1 MTNENEQL
9 PDYCNLNVLERGS
22 LPPRSELIP
31 FDNPAAALRGDREE
45 SPYYKLLSG
54 NWRFRYF
61 ESPLHGPEGSHLD
74 ACDDTGW
81 DKIPVPSN
89 WQMHGYGQPHYSSC
103 PYPFPL
109 DPPHIPLLNA
119 TGCYRTSFT
128 VPEHWEKRQIR
139 LVFGGVDS
147 AFHVW
152 LNGELVGYSQ
162 GSHHMSEFDI
172 SCLIRPGCNLLAVRV
187 YQWCEGSY
195 LESQDKWRL
204 SGIFRDVYLTA
215 QAAVT
220 IEDVL
225 VRTVFVPDTAY
236 REASLSLQMTLA
248 QSSLLRSAAESANL
262 TDYTDGEGFR
272 LSVALLDADGET
284 VAEQSF
290 NASNPDPSC
299 HSDARGTGS
308 YPTSDSL
315 KELRTISAEIPI
327 SGPQLWTAETPY
339 LYALL
344 LTIYGADGE
353 VAEVKRLSVGFRDIR
368 IEKGKLLINGQSIV
382 IQGVNRNEFH
392 PQLGYVTTPE
402 AMLQDITLMK
412 QHNINTVRLSH
423 YPNDSRWLD
432 LCDQFGLYVI
442 NEADLETHGFHF
454 MDNES
459 YLSKHPD
466 WREAYLHRAQKMVG
480 RDKNHPSII
489 VWSLGNESGYGE
501 NHDAMAEWI
510 RSVDPTRPIHYER
523 AYEAA
528 VVDIV
533 SSMYPSVDMLI
544 EEGRKPDERP
554 YLMVEF
560 GHAMGNSTGNLQEY
574 WDAVYEYPRLL
585 GGLIWEWSDMGILQ
599 QNDGEPAFYAYG
611 GDFGDAPHSG
621 PFCMDGLLFPD
632 RSVKASLLEYK
643 KIIQPVKIKPD
654 PVQLGRV
661 HLSNRYSFLSLEHLK
676 GHWQLLRSGTAI
688 AQGELARLHTL
699 PGGEETLI
707 IPLPSEQLKEKGE
720 YALHI
725 CFTERNSSL
734 WCDAG
739 HETAWAD
746 LLFEEAGWSPQEKAT
761 AYNANAEFSSTVR
774 LVAADASEGIPMHMH
789 PQYQNLQREDGKLVY
804 RISGNGLQVD
814 IDQMTGTISNWL
826 YHGDELLLAGPQLQL
841 WRAPLDNDVHLA
853 KEWVKA
859 GYDRLQWQLR
869 RFSITAG
876 NNGSVIATADAIIGA
891 KGEPAAFRSRMVH
904 QMNADGSI
912 GVETTLEPLG
922 SELPPLPR
930 FGLELRLRDGYDQ
943 FSWYGRGPHECYA
956 DRKESGK
963 LGIYSGTVAEQ
974 FVPYVKPQENGN
986 KCDVRWAKLRDGQGA
1001 GIGITGSELFNI
1013 SVHHYS
1019 TEDMSRTS
1027 HVHKLTRLPE
1037 TIVKIDA
1044 KQSGLGNHSCG
1055 YAPTLDAYL
1064 IKPQP
1069 MKLSIMLFPLTNA

>member
-1 MTNENEQL
+1 MPIEREQL
-9 PDYCNLNVLERGS
+9 PDYCNLNVLERS
-22 LPPRSELIP
+22 TMPPRSELIP
-31 FDNPAAALRGDREE
+31 FDNTAAALRGDRNE

-61 ESPLHGPEGSHLD
+61 DSPMHCAVDSHLE
-74 ACDDTGW
+74 ACDDTLW
-81 DKIPVPSN
+81 DQIPVPSN

-128 VPEHWEKRQIR
+128 APEHWEKRQIR

-147 AFHVW
+147 SFHVW

-162 GSHHMSEFDI
+162 GSHHMAEFDI
-172 SCLIRPGCNLLAVRV
+172 SQLLRPGSNLLAVRV
-187 YQWCEGSY
+187 YQWCDGSY

-220 IEDVL
+220 IEDIR
-225 VRTVFVPDTAY
+225 VRTTFVPGSAY
-236 REASLSLQMTLA
+236 KEAGLSLQLTLA
-248 QSSLLRSAAESANL
+248 QRSIWKNAVETANQTINETEYSS
-262 TDYTDGEGFR
+262 GEGFH
-272 LSVALLDADGET
+272 LSAALLDAGGES
-284 VAEQSF
+284 VAIQSF
-290 NASNPDPSC
+290 NLQ
-299 HSDARGTGS
+299 
-308 YPTSDSL
+308 TSHSL
-315 KELRTISAEIPI
+315 KELRTLAVQFPI
-327 SGPQLWTAETPY
+327 SEPQLWTAETPY
-339 LYALL
+339 LYKLL
-344 LTIYGADGE
+344 LTLHGQDGAI
-353 VAEVKRLSVGFRDIR
+353 AEVKQLSVGFRDIQ
-368 IEKGKLLINGQSIV
+368 IENGKLLINGQPIV

-392 PQLGYVTTPE
+392 PQLGYVTTLE
-402 AMLQDITLMK
+402 AMLEDIRLMK

-442 NEADLETHGFHF
+442 DEADLETHGFHF
-454 MDNES
+454 MGDES

-466 WREAYLHRAQKMVG
+466 WREAYMHRAQKMFG
-480 RDKNHPSII
+480 RDKNHPSVI

-510 RSVDPTRPIHYER
+510 RSADPTRLVHYER

-544 EEGRKPDERP
+544 EEGRKPDDRP

-585 GGLIWEWSDMGILQ
+585 GGLIWEWSDMGILRQ
-599 QNDGEPAFYAYG
+599 KDGEAAFYAYG

-632 RSVKASLLEYK
+632 RSIKASLLEYK

-654 PVQLGRV
+654 PSQLGRV
-661 HLSNRYSFLSLEHLK
+661 HVVNRYSFLSLVHLK
-676 GHWQLLRSGTAI
+676 GHWQLLRSGA
-688 AQGELARLHTL
+688 AVAKGELARLQTP
-699 PGGEETLI
+699 PGGEETLD
-707 IPLPSEQLKEKGE
+707 IPLPLEQLMEKGE
-720 YALHI
+720 YVLHI
-725 CFTERNSSL
+725 RFTERNSSL

-746 LLFEEAGWSPQEKAT
+746 LLFEEAGWHLQEKVT
-761 AYNANAEFSSTVR
+761 AYSANDAFSSIVHP
-774 LVAADASEGIPMHMH
+774 VAGDASGEIPVLKPPKH
-789 PQYQNLQREDGKLVY
+789 QNLQREDGKLIC
-804 RISGNGLQVD
+804 RISGNGFQVD

-826 YHGDELLLAGPQLQL
+826 HYGDELLLTGPQLQL

-859 GYDRLQWQLR
+859 GYDRLEWQLR
-869 RFSITAG
+869 QFSVTVDHQ
-876 NNGSVIATADAIIGA
+876 GSVITTAEAIMGA
-891 KGEPAAFRSRMVH
+891 KGEPAAFLCKMIY
-904 QMNADGSI
+904 QINADASI
-912 GVETTLEPLG
+912 GVEMRIEPLG

-930 FGLELRLRDGYDQ
+930 FGLELRLRDSYDQ

-963 LGIYSGTVAEQ
+963 LGIYGGTVAEQ

-986 KCDVRWAKLRDGQGA
+986 KRDVRWAKLGNGEGA
-1001 GIGITGSELFNI
+1001 GIGITGSERFNI

-1019 TEDMSRTS
+1019 TEDLSRTS
-1027 HVHKLTRLPE
+1027 HVHKLTRLAE

-1044 KQSGLGNHSCG
+1044 IQSGIGNHSCG

-1064 IKPQP
+1064 VKPQP
-1069 MKLSIMLFPLTNA
+1069 MKLSIMLFPLTSA